1 MTLRRNV
8 GSHIMPQM
16 IGSSISHYR
25 LIERLGQGGM
35 GEVYLAE
42 DTRLHRQVALKLLR
56 QQRDGEGAAR
66 LFNEARAAS
75 ALNHPNIAV
84 IYDVEVSDYDGDRV
98 YLLAME
104 YVPGR
109 TLADLI
115 AASALSLDDILDIGA
130 QAAEGLAEAHERG
143 VIHRDIKPSNL
154 MVAQGRV
161 KILDFGLARLQP
173 VISPDAPTWT
183 RDDAHPAGFA
193 GTIHYMSPEQAL
205 GKLLDARTDVFS
217 LGVVFYEML
226 AGRRPFDGDTLV
238 QVADAIL
245 HRDPPPLP
253 VRFSDPRFPELE
265 RVVLNMLAKSRDE
278 RVAGLRE
285 VATRLHRLRS
295 GVLALP
301 VGGERVAIAGFAN
314 LTGNGEDDWLGTG
327 LAETVTTA
335 LQGIDGIDVWGRER
349 LRESL
354 RKLGVE
360 AGELPAEHAANL
372 GRMLGARWVVSG
384 AFQRLGEQVRV
395 TARVLDAQ
403 ADNVVRVARAD
414 GALDRIFELQDR
426 IVGELTDALR
436 VNASQNDEG
445 AETKVVGAYEALS
458 KGLLN
463 IRADSYEALE
473 RAILLFE
480 HALVLDPHY
489 VRAQIELGAA
499 YQQKGEYLASNDV
512 LERGRVALR
521 RVLDVR
527 PQSARAWREY
537 GVTLLALGRVEE
549 GLECLERALSLSPD
563 DPRVLGG
570 MARGHFIGRGD
581 FSAAAAMYR
590 RAVARDPQAGWYWLQ
605 LSHCCA
611 LMRELDAAEAAARR
625 AITLQEGFLSGQQG
639 VQVVGSYMRL
649 GHALFLR
656 KNYRDAADS
665 FSSELTFL
673 ERLDHAL
680 RSRIRI
686 ELNMRLGF
694 AWQSLGDRSRAA
706 SAFATGLDAFAERRA
721 LGADEPF
728 TQYYAAG
735 IHSLRGEVEPALELL
750 HSAIE
755 GRPAFVRARARI
767 EPEWDNIRDDAGF
780 ARLVLPEQ
788 GSGS

>member
-1 MTLRRNV
+1 
-8 GSHIMPQM
+8 M
-16 IGSSISHYR
+16 IGTSISHYR

-42 DTRLHRQVALKLLR
+42 DMRLRRQVALKLLR
-56 QQRDGEGAAR
+56 QQGDGEGEAR

-84 IYDVEVSDYDGDRV
+84 IYDVEVSEHDGDHF

-109 TLADLI
+109 TLAELI
-115 AASALSLDDILDIGA
+115 ASSALSLDDILDIGA
-130 QAAEGLAEAHERG
+130 QAAEGLAEAHDRG
-143 VIHRDIKPSNL
+143 VVHRDIKPSNL

-193 GTIHYMSPEQAL
+193 GTLHYMSPEQAL
-205 GKLLDARTDVFS
+205 GKVLDARSDIFS

-245 HRDPPPLP
+245 HREPPPLP
-253 VRFSDPRFPELE
+253 VRFSDPRFLE
-265 RVVLNMLAKSRDE
+265 MERLVRRMLAKSREE
-278 RVAGLRE
+278 RVAGLRD
-285 VATRLHRLRS
+285 VATQLHRLRS
-295 GVLALP
+295 GVIAVPLA
-301 VGGERVAIAGFAN
+301 GAGERVAIAGFAN

-349 LRESL
+349 LRENL

-360 AGELPAEHAANL
+360 SGELAVEDAAQL

-395 TARVLDAQ
+395 TARVLDTQ
-403 ADNVVRVARAD
+403 VGTVVRTARGD
-414 GALDRIFELQDR
+414 GGLDRIFELQDQ
-426 IVGELTDALR
+426 IVAELTDALR
-436 VNASQNDEG
+436 LTAAQSDD
-445 AETKVVGAYEALS
+445 AETEVVAAYEALS

-463 IRADSYEALE
+463 MRADSYEALE

-480 HALVLDPHY
+480 HALALDPHY

-499 YQQKGEYLASNDV
+499 YEQKGEYLASADV

-527 PQSARAWREY
+527 PQSSRAWREL
-537 GVTLLALGRVEE
+537 GVTLLAMGRVDE
-549 GLECLERALSLSPD
+549 GMECLERALALSPD

-570 MARGHFIGRGD
+570 MARGLFIGRGD
-581 FSAAAAMYR
+581 FRAAAAIYR
-590 RAVARDPQAGWYWLQ
+590 RAVERDPQAGWYWLQ

-611 LMRELDAAEAAARR
+611 LMRELDEAETAARR

-649 GHALFLR
+649 GHALFLKKKHR
-656 KNYRDAADS
+656 EAADA
-665 FSSELTFL
+665 FSSELAFL

-686 ELNMRLGF
+686 ELNMRLGA
-694 AWQSLGDRSRAA
+694 AWQALGDSSRAE
-706 SAFATGLDAFAERRA
+706 SAFTAGLDAFTERRA
-721 LGADEPF
+721 LGADEAF

-735 IHSLRGEVEPALELL
+735 IHALRGEADPALELL

-755 GRPAFVRARARI
+755 GRPEFVRARARI
-767 EPEWDNIRDDAGF
+767 EPEWDGIRSDARF
-780 ARLVLPEQ
+780 ARLVSPDAAIA
-788 GSGS
+788 G